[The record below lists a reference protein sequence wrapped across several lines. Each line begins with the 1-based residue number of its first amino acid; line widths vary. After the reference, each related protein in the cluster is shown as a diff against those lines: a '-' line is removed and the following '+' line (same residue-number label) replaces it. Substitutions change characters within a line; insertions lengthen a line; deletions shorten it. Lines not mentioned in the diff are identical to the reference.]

1 MQEGCSF
8 LLADGCLSLL
18 QRLLFFFAT
27 VGVGDISLSLC
38 LSLFVLFYGG
48 WLWLFN
54 SLMAMQVMAW
64 NAVVSWEVI
73 NTIAF
78 AYSTTLFSLTSI
90 FLLLF
95 IYLFVCFAVAFS
107 LLKIIKKN
115 LLQIHF
121 YISQFPFTNFVCY
134 IIYRY
139 KCKVL

>member
-27 VGVGDISLSLC
+27 VGVGDSSLIS

-73 NTIAF
+73 NSIAF
-78 AYSTTLFSLTSI
+78 AYSTTLFSFTSI

-95 IYLFVCFAVAFS
+95 TYLFVCFAVAFS
-107 LLKIIKKN
+107 LLKIKKSPPN
-115 LLQIHF
+115 SVLF
-121 YISQFPFTNFVCY
+121 IS
-134 IIYRY
+134 ISIY
-139 KCKVL
+139 KLCMM